1 MSEALKLQDY
11 ALSQKATKASLFSK
25 IGIVGCGKEG
35 QNIARMAAF
44 NGMEV
49 RFVEL
54 NQCKIENAIAAIG
67 SQLDERIDSWGLTA
81 SEKKTIMGR
90 ISGSTTYDVLKDC
103 DFVVE
108 AVLREGITAAE
119 SIFLRQSI
127 FEKIENVVRQDCIIA
142 TNATTVIVSELSA
155 NLKVKDRCVSV
166 HFFVN
171 SPDARVVEVVR
182 GLWTSDEVYEKVMR
196 FMGIVKRHVVPVH
209 ESVGLIGV
217 RMMITMLN
225 EACDIFMEGVSNIE
239 DIDQAMRIGYGMRY
253 GIFQLADIIGLEKIE
268 RWGENLFSE
277 FGKLQ
282 HKPSPIIK
290 RLVRAKQ
297 YGVSTNA
304 GFFTY
309 DDKGQKV
316 GITEIKG
323 VC

>member
-54 NQCKIENAIAAIG
+54 SQKKIDTAIEAIG
-67 SQLDERIDSWGLTA
+67 TQLDQRIESWGLTS

-90 ISGSTTYDVLKDC
+90 ISGSTSYEVLKDC

-108 AVLREGITAAE
+108 AVLREGLSSDE
-119 SIFLRQSI
+119 SILLRQSI
-127 FEKIENVVRQDCIIA
+127 FEKIESVVREDCIIA

-166 HFFVN
+166 HFFMN

-196 FMGIVKRHVVPVH
+196 FMSIVKRHVVPVH

-217 RMMITMLN
+217 RMMVTMIN
-225 EACDIFMEGVSNIE
+225 EACDIFMEGVSSIK
-239 DIDQAMRIGYGMRY
+239 DIDDAIRIGYGVRH
-253 GIFQLADIIGLEKIE
+253 GVFQLADIIGLEKIE
-268 RWGENLFSE
+268 RWGENLFGE

-297 YGVSTNA
+297 YGVSTGA

-309 DDKGQKV
+309 DEKGR
-316 GITEIKG
+316 ITGVTDIKG
-323 VC
+323 V